1 MSLFKLYNLR
11 VGVGRKLGGDLWGQA
26 ASWGPLSIEGFL
38 GPEAELPVFG
48 NVQTEK
54 GCSSR
59 RDPALKRV
67 FCTEWW
73 LDGRLQWFLAS
84 THIFSIIIIFAA
96 PHSLRDF
103 SSPTS
108 D

>member
-67 FCTEWW
+67 FCTEVVAGWETPMVS
-73 LDGRLQWFLAS
+73 GFYTHFLYYYY
-84 THIFSIIIIFAA
+84 FCRAA
-96 PHSLRDF
+96 
-103 SSPTS
+103 
-108 D
+108 